1 MATKNKELEVFTFD
15 QIKDEFIGEIGT
27 EKRTRYEQ
35 ELQDKTQNHS
45 LMKNNPVKPLYCNS
59 LFQYKRNNS
68 TEVIVGNLKF
78 GGIYHVRIQSMT
90 TTDTMNA
97 EETANQSVSIFEA
110 GGEMVRITTQGQRE
124 AANLTAI
131 RKEIEKKGCDFPL
144 VADIHFNPSA
154 ALVAASIVE
163 KVRINPGNFADGAK
177 KFKIV
182 EYDED
187 SYRAEV
193 KNIETKLIPFL
204 ETCKKHNTAIRI
216 GVNHGSLSDRI
227 MARYGDTP
235 EGMVESCMEY
245 LRICCDNDFHKIVL
259 SIKSSNTRVMFH
271 TVRLLVASMKN
282 EGMNFPLH
290 LGVTEAGSG
299 EDGRV
304 KSAVGI
310 GALMTDGLGDTI
322 RVSLTE
328 NPENEI
334 PVAQTIVSHFEAF
347 ENHKPI
353 KPVPTN
359 TYSPYDYT
367 KRKAHQVFMFG
378 GDNVPMVV
386 ADFRGRDFCS
396 ETKDCPDA
404 VVLDNQIEDDLLNKQ
419 IISIIPANKIKNRTA
434 NILPLYNKS
443 TIKNAEIE
451 SPIVLEINYEE
462 TDNEIIDFLKKR
474 NDVIILLT
482 TNNENGVSEQR
493 AFFLMLNNFGLTNP
507 VIIHRKY
514 SASDKETF
522 QIKSAADTGL
532 LFLDGFGDGIS
543 LSATKI
549 DANDLIDTHF
559 AILQAS
565 RVRFS
570 RTEYISCP
578 GCGRTLFDLQKTAEK
593 IREKTSHLKGLKI
606 AVMGCIVN
614 GIGEMADAD
623 YGYVGAGAGRISLFK
638 NRELISKNIPEKE
651 AVDNLVELIKQGGH
665 WHD

>member
-1 MATKNKELEVFTFD
+1 MTN
-15 QIKDEFIGEIGT
+15 
-27 EKRTRYEQ
+27 R
-35 ELQDKTQNHS
+35 
-45 LMKNNPVKPLYCNS
+45 PLYCDS

-78 GGIYHVRIQSMT
+78 GGIHPVRIQSMT
-90 TTDTMNA
+90 TTDTMNT
-97 EETANQSVSIFEA
+97 ESTACQSINIFEA

-124 AANLTAI
+124 AANLTVI

-177 KFKIV
+177 KFKAI
-182 EYDED
+182 EYDDD
-187 SYRAEV
+187 SYQTEI
-193 KNIETKLIPFL
+193 KNIESKLIPFL
-204 ETCKKHNTAIRI
+204 EICKKHKTAIRI

-227 MARYGDTP
+227 MARFGDTP

-245 LRICCDNDFHKIVL
+245 LRICRDNEFHKIVL
-259 SIKSSNTRVMFH
+259 SIKSSNTRVMVH
-271 TVRLLVASMKN
+271 TTRLLAASMKH

-299 EDGRV
+299 EDGRI

-334 PVAQTIVSHFEAF
+334 PVAQTIVKHFEAF
-347 ENHKPI
+347 ENHKLI
-353 KPVPTN
+353 KPVSFD
-359 TYSPYDYT
+359 TYHPYDYT
-367 KRKAHQVFMFG
+367 KRKTHQVLMFG

-386 ADFRGRDFCS
+386 ADFRKRDFCFD
-396 ETKDCPDA
+396 TKDCPDA
-404 VVLDNQIEDDLLNKQ
+404 VILNHSIEPDKQ
-419 IISIIPANKIKNRTA
+419 IISIIPANNIKNANT
-434 NILPLYNKS
+434 NILPLYDKS
-443 TIKNAEIE
+443 TIKNADIE
-451 SPIVLEINYEE
+451 NPIVLEINYEE
-462 TDNEIIDFLKKR
+462 TDNEVIYFLKNKS
-474 NDVIILLT
+474 DVIILLT
-482 TNNENGVSEQR
+482 TNNINSASEQR
-493 AFFLMLNNFGLTNP
+493 AFFLMLNNYELTHP

-514 SASDKETF
+514 STSDKETF

-532 LFLDGFGDGIS
+532 LFLDGFGDGLS
-543 LSATKI
+543 LSASMI
-549 DANDLIDTHF
+549 SANDLIDTHF

-578 GCGRTLFDLQKTAEK
+578 GCGRTLFDLQKTVEK
-593 IREKTSHLKGLKI
+593 VREKTSHLKGLKI

-623 YGYVGAGAGRISLFK
+623 YGYVGAGAGKISLFK
-638 NRELISKNIPEKE
+638 NRELISKNIPEE
-651 AVDNLVELIKQGGH
+651 NAVDNLIELIKQGGH
-665 WHD
+665 WHDAEK